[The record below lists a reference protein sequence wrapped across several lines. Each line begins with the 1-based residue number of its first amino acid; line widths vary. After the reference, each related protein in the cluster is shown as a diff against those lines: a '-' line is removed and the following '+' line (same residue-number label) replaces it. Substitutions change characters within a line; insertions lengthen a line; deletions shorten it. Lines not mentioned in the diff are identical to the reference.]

1 MASIK
6 LKDLA
11 VNSAVEA
18 DLFNNSDSFIRD
30 LSECELNLQGGKR
43 RSPAPAVTPPNDT
56 PFVVPDISSLDLS
69 NILLGFAPYS
79 IF

>member
-11 VNSAVEA
+11 VNMMVEA
-18 DLFNNSDSFIRD
+18 DLFSNSDSFIRD
-30 LSECELNLQGGKR
+30 LSKCELNLQGGKR
-43 RSPAPAVTPPNDT
+43 RPPTPTVIPPNDI

-69 NILLGFAPYS
+69 NILQGFAPYS

>member
-11 VNSAVEA
+11 ANSTVEA
-18 DLFNNSDSFIRD
+18 NLFNNSGSFIRD

-43 RSPAPAVTPPNDT
+43 RRPAPTVTPPDET
-56 PFVVPDISSLDLS
+56 PFVVPDISTLDLS
-69 NILLGFAPYS
+69 NILSGFAPYS

>member
-11 VNSAVEA
+11 VHDIAEA
-18 DLFNNSDSFIRD
+18 DLLSNSDSFIRD
-30 LSECELNLQGGKR
+30 LSKHELSLQGGKKR
-43 RSPAPAVTPPNDT
+43 KPTPTPIAISDT
-56 PFVVPDISSLDLS
+56 PFVLPDIATLDLS

>member
-11 VNSAVEA
+11 VNSMVEA

-30 LSECELNLQGGKR
+30 LSKCELNLQGGKR
-43 RSPAPAVTPPNDT
+43 RPPAPTVTPPNDT

-69 NILLGFAPYS
+69 NILQGFAPYS